1 MQDVCGL
8 RRNGTRA
15 VNQRHHIHHVGCC
28 AVKIAKGI
36 HALAGT
42 AEGRQLPSVQRLREI
57 RCVCLHCADQIIH
70 CRQVEDAHAEII
82 IRVFAQAGFHVRIR
96 NRNADALRVKGW
108 IFAQRIQPRIIPAER
123 RLQFFAGDHEISVI
137 LHVRS
142 RFVGCHQA
150 GVEADEIQ
158 MKIGIGLCK
167 VVQRVVDFVNCQP
180 IVIRCFVEADA
191 ARRSAAVI
199 PEDQHVAIGGVGGS
213 RPSQVILQRV
223 LRAHAL
229 PCADF
234 NVGKIVV
241 RNRKAVDVVR
251 TQAAVVPLARAA
263 CLHDDCHVVRNV
275 RRAHLVQVVHTVTL
289 QIRAAH
295 VHQDS
300 HRGGVRARR
309 RKSKQ
314 QQTAKQQRK
323 KLVFH
328 WMVRLFSCFLA
339 KSHYFYSTAANSR
352 CQPRFAQHKTLLTRV
367 QERFV
372 KAAPHSSAA
381 RLAMSFPLSA
391 HAIFSICIQ

>member
-1 MQDVCGL
+1 MG
-8 RRNGTRA
+8 
-15 VNQRHHIHHVGCC
+15 
-28 AVKIAKGI
+28 
-36 HALAGT
+36 
-42 AEGRQLPSVQRLREI
+42 E
-57 RCVCLHCADQIIH
+57 
-70 CRQVEDAHAEII
+70 
-82 IRVFAQAGFHVRIR
+82 FA
-96 NRNADALRVKGW
+96 RNATVTKIRAIYGK
-108 IFAQRIQPRIIPAER
+108 
-123 RLQFFAGDHEISVI
+123 RLNENDYKELLSKKSV
-137 LHVRS
+137 
-142 RFVGCHQA
+142 A
-150 GVEADEIQ
+150 
-158 MKIGIGLCK
+158 
-167 VVQRVVDFVNCQP
+167 
-180 IVIRCFVEADA
+180 
-191 ARRSAAVI
+191 
-199 PEDQHVAIGGVGGS
+199 
-213 RPSQVILQRV
+213 
-223 LRAHAL
+223 AL

-275 RRAHLVQVVHTVTL
+275 RRAHLVQVVHAVTL

-339 KSHYFYSTAANSR
+339 KSHYFYFTAANSR
-352 CQPRFAQHKTLLTRV
+352 CQPRFAQHKTLLARV
-367 QERFV
+367 QERFA